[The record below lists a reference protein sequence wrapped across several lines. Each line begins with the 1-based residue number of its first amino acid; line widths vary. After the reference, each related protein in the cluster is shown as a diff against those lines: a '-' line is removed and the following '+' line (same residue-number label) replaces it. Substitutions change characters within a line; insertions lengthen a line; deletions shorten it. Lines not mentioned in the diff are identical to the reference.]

1 MGENKKRE
9 KSFLVEASIISL
21 SNLAVKLIG
30 VLFKIPLSRILD
42 ESMGIFNAAYSVYA
56 MLYMV
61 STAGLPVAISRLV
74 AASAKRGKEK
84 EVNRIFKM
92 AMYLFGAVGLACTLF
107 MFVFAD
113 EIAVWSEHRD
123 SALAMRVIAPTL
135 FTVCVSSAIRG
146 YYQGLKNMV
155 PTAISQ
161 FIEAFFKLVLGLG
174 GALWASSKGFSQP
187 VQAAYAVSGLT
198 VGVFLGMLFL
208 GAYKFFSKKQW
219 YEKLDDSTERYRAIG
234 KKLVFIA
241 IPVTLTSSA
250 LYLSQFLDTLVIKK
264 CLMGAGYADAVAG
277 QLYSSYTTLAISIS
291 DLLPSTLVFPIAIS
305 ILPAVAG
312 ALAVKNTKEA
322 NGFIY
327 SSLRISGLIALPCA
341 AMLCVL
347 ARPCIA
353 LIYGSDWGKAI
364 TLLNGETVNA
374 IDVAAPALSILA
386 LGIFFISM
394 VSTTNA
400 LLQAVGKVY
409 LPTVSVGAGVFVLIV
424 SEVLLVSNPSVG
436 IFGAPISSILCYAT
450 AYIFNAYFLKKHT
463 GVNASPVGLF
473 LKPLGAAGL
482 CFAACFG
489 TFRLTEMLFPSE
501 SALYCLLKLV
511 ISGIV
516 GVLVYAGALLA
527 IKGITESEVRL
538 LPFGNR
544 LAELLIKL
552 GFLKREVCEND

>member
-1 MGENKKRE
+1 MSENRKRE
-9 KSFLVEASIISL
+9 KSFLVEASIIAL

-74 AASAKRGKEK
+74 AASAKRGREK
-84 EVNRIFKM
+84 EVNRIFKG
-92 AMYLFGAVGLACTLF
+92 AMYLFGAVGLVCSLF

-146 YYQGLKNMV
+146 YYQGLRNMV

-174 GALWASSKGFSQP
+174 GALWAQSQGFSQP

-208 GAYKFFSKKQW
+208 GAYKLFSKKKW
-219 YEKLDDSTERYRAIG
+219 YDCLDDGTERYREIG

-241 IPVTLTSSA
+241 IPVTITSSA

-264 CLMGAGYADAVAG
+264 CLMGAGYADAVAE

-322 NGFIY
+322 NGFIH

-353 LIYGSDWGKAI
+353 LIYGSNWGKAI

-386 LGIFFISM
+386 IGIFFISL

-400 LLQAVGKVY
+400 LLQAIGKVY
-409 LPTVSVGAGVFVLIV
+409 LPTVAVGVGVIVLIV
-424 SEVLLVSNPSVG
+424 AEVLLVSTPSVG

-450 AYIFNAYFLKKHT
+450 AYILNTLFLKKHT
-463 GVNASPVGLF
+463 GVNASPFGLF
-473 LKPLGAAGL
+473 FKPLVAAAL
-482 CFAACFG
+482 CFGACFG
-489 TFRLTEMLFPSE
+489 TFKLMEMLLPAE
-501 SALYCLLKLV
+501 NALYSLIKIGVCGV
-511 ISGIV
+511 A
-516 GVLVYAGALLA
+516 GVLVYAAVLLL

-544 LAELLIKL
+544 MAELLIRLK
-552 GFLKREVCEND
+552 FLRREVREND